1 MKQKN
6 TLSETYTLMNGINIP
21 KIGLGT
27 WFIPDDEAAAAVC
40 KAVEIGYRHI
50 DTAQAY
56 ENERGIGKGVR
67 DCGISRQ
74 ELFIT
79 TKLAA
84 ELKLTRKLLRRLQAP
99 LKKWDLIILI

>member
-74 ELFIT
+74 EAFYYNEISRRI
-79 TKLAA
+79 KN
-84 ELKLTRKLLRRLQAP
+84 LRGSCSGDYRLP
-99 LKKWDLIILI
+99 

>member
-56 ENERGIGKGVR
+56 GMSVVSVKVSGI
-67 DCGISRQ
+67 
-74 ELFIT
+74 
-79 TKLAA
+79 A
-84 ELKLTRKLLRRLQAP
+84 E
-99 LKKWDLIILI
+99 

>member
-56 ENERGIGKGVR
+56 ENERGIGKG
-67 DCGISRQ
+67 CPGLWNKPPKAFYYNEISRR
-74 ELFIT
+74 I
-79 TKLAA
+79 KN
-84 ELKLTRKLLRRLQAP
+84 LRGSCSGDYRLP
-99 LKKWDLIILI
+99 

>member
-67 DCGISRQ
+67 DCGIRVMAVILASSEWVR
-74 ELFIT
+74 LPLAVVD
-79 TKLAA
+79 KLS
-84 ELKLTRKLLRRLQAP
+84 P
-99 LKKWDLIILI
+99 LA

>member
-56 ENERGIGKGVR
+56 
-67 DCGISRQ
+67 
-74 ELFIT
+74 
-79 TKLAA
+79 
-84 ELKLTRKLLRRLQAP
+84 
-99 LKKWDLIILI
+99 